1 MSKPLPVS
9 SVKKLDFRS
18 SEIGEVGGLRISRRL
33 QIFDKSSG
41 IRFLID
47 TGSDVSIIPA
57 SKIEKTR
64 EPSPFLLHAAN
75 GTKIRTYGNKFVSV
89 VLGLRRKFSWNFSQA
104 DVTSTIIG
112 ADLRLIDGG
121 TKLHTVCGLSKSS
134 VYGVTTIAKDHP
146 FRDLLVEF
154 REITAPPTMRTE
166 VRHNVTHHIQT
177 TGPPVAS
184 KPRRMP
190 PDKLQAAKKE
200 FETMM
205 ELGICRPSK
214 SSWASP
220 LHCVPKK
227 NGQWRFVGDYRS
239 LNRITVPDRY
249 PVPHIHDLLNNFLG
263 KNCFTTLDVVRA
275 YLHNKINYSYTSRC
289 TTR

>member
-1 MSKPLPVS
+1 MSKPLSVS
-9 SVKKLDFRS
+9 SVKKLDFRP

-33 QIFDKSSG
+33 QIFDKSSS

-75 GTKIRTYGNKFVSV
+75 GTKIRTYGSKFVSV
-89 VLGLRRKFSWNFSQA
+89 DLGLRRKFSWNFLQA
-104 DVTSTIIG
+104 DVTSAIIG
-112 ADLRLIDGG
+112 ADFLAHFGLLVDLGNRRLIDGG

-166 VRHNVTHHIQT
+166 NDICSTFRVSQKIFGTLVAKTILLQTHYPESTPSQLLQQWILNYYRKRSMTIQ
-177 TGPPVAS
+177 
-184 KPRRMP
+184 
-190 PDKLQAAKKE
+190 
-200 FETMM
+200 
-205 ELGICRPSK
+205 
-214 SSWASP
+214 
-220 LHCVPKK
+220 
-227 NGQWRFVGDYRS
+227 NYRS
-239 LNRITVPDRY
+239 Y
-249 PVPHIHDLLNNFLG
+249 LLIE
-263 KNCFTTLDVVRA
+263 
-275 YLHNKINYSYTSRC
+275 LHQ
-289 TTR
+289 